1 MGGAL
6 EGGFFRMG
14 ENGGFSRVGKG
25 VDFFLKGG
33 RVGKGVDFSTGRG
46 GLFPRPPF
54 SQSVV
59 CFHFVLFQSSIID
72 DTD

>member
-1 MGGAL
+1 
-6 EGGFFRMG
+6 MG

-25 VDFFLKGG
+25 VDFFLGG
-33 RVGKGVDFSTGRG
+33 VNFWVGRGVDFSTGGG
-46 GLFPRPPF
+46 GLSPGSPF

-59 CFHFVLFQSSIID
+59 CFHFVLFQSSVID